1 MSKNLV
7 ETIKQEQNYKIL
19 IRNLRK
25 QQEGKDNE
33 KANDKKTDSHQSK

>member
-25 QQEGKDNE
+25 QQEEKNNE
-33 KANDKKTDSHQSK
+33 KANDKKADSNQSK